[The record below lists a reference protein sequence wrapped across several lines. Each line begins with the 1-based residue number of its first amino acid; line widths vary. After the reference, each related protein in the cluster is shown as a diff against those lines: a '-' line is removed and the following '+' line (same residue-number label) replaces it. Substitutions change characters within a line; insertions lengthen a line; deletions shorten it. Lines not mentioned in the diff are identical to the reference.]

1 MSAPVIYKLKHP
13 VELKGGDGVVLERIT
28 ELSLNRLKGRDMKL
42 IDGAKGQGAVM
53 LLLLS
58 RSAALPP
65 STVDELDAEDA
76 TDAGVIV
83 MGFIGGALPT
93 GAT

>member
-1 MSAPVIYKLKHP
+1 MSEPVIYPLKHP
-13 VELKGGDGVVLERIT
+13 VQLTAGDGTVTERIT
-28 ELSLNRLKGRDMKL
+28 ELRLSRLKGRDMRV
-42 IDGAKGQGAVM
+42 IDGAKGQGAVLM
-53 LLLLS
+53 TLLG

-76 TDAGVIV
+76 ADAGVIV